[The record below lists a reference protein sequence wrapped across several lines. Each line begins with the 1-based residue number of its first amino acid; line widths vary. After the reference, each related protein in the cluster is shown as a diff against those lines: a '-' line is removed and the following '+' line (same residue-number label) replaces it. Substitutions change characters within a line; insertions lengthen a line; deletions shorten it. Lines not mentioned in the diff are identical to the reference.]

1 MAVQLLWRAATSGQ
15 TDSPCVAISCRS
27 QGYIVTIAH
36 KSGECALTMRLS
48 CFFLSWVVKPQLD
61 RFLGTLRLSRAVI
74 RQLTILKANLTTSG
88 HPVLSFFLGWVT
100 PNLINRLS
108 FFSTALSQCPVQFF
122 PFSRGWQI
130 PNFKLVTGLIRPD
143 VNTLSS
149 LVATS
154 FSMVYHF

>member
-48 CFFLSWVVKPQLD
+48 CFFLSWVVKPQLG

-88 HPVLSFFLGWVT
+88 HPVLSFFL
-100 PNLINRLS
+100 PNLIFLFYRAKPVSRSIFS
-108 FFSTALSQCPVQFF
+108 FLPWVA
-122 PFSRGWQI
+122 
-130 PNFKLVTGLIRPD
+130 
-143 VNTLSS
+143 NTQLQVSHWTNK
-149 LVATS
+149 AGR
-154 FSMVYHF
+154 